1 MKYGLIAGGGR
12 FPLRLLSS
20 ARRQGHEFVVVA
32 IKEETAPEIEELA
45 GNCHWISLGELTKLI
60 RILKQEGITEAVM
73 AGRVRHSRIF
83 SSIRPDWKLLQLLR
97 SLRRKNTDSLI
108 GAVGEV
114 LAGEGITL
122 IDSTKFLTP
131 DMAAEGV
138 LTKRSPTESELA
150 DIEVGREVAAA
161 LAGYDIGQT
170 VVICERACVAVEAME
185 GTNDVILRAGAL
197 SNHRPLTVV
206 KTAKPN
212 QDMRFD
218 VPVVG
223 PTTIEKMRQVNATA
237 LAVEAAKTLL
247 LDPEELLRAAEAAKI
262 AMVGYVRR

>member
-12 FPLRLLSS
+12 FPLQLLSS

-108 GAVGEV
+108 GAVC
-114 LAGEGITL
+114 
-122 IDSTKFLTP
+122 
-131 DMAAEGV
+131 
-138 LTKRSPTESELA
+138 
-150 DIEVGREVAAA
+150 IERGS
-161 LAGYDIGQT
+161 Y
-170 VVICERACVAVEAME
+170 
-185 GTNDVILRAGAL
+185 
-197 SNHRPLTVV
+197 
-206 KTAKPN
+206 
-212 QDMRFD
+212 
-218 VPVVG
+218 
-223 PTTIEKMRQVNATA
+223 
-237 LAVEAAKTLL
+237 LL
-247 LDPEELLRAAEAAKI
+247 
-262 AMVGYVRR
+262 GYVALKVKNLVSVFSVIGFRP